1 MNGLAKG
8 TRPCTFGVFQEIVQV
23 RISGDS
29 PSPSESG
36 AGPESGFGSPA
47 SPVWWDLGAKSLT
60 VTGRDHRTRPCGFGS
75 PGPYI

>member
-1 MNGLAKG
+1 MNGLVQG
-8 TRPCTFGVFQEIVQV
+8 TRPCAFGC
-23 RISGDS
+23 ISGDS

-60 VTGRDHRTRPCGFGS
+60 VTGRDHRTRPGGFGS